1 MKSKRI
7 LVTGEPALSAP
18 TFANA
23 SCEKDIP

>member
-18 TFANA
+18 TFANV
-23 SCEKDIP
+23 SCGKDIL